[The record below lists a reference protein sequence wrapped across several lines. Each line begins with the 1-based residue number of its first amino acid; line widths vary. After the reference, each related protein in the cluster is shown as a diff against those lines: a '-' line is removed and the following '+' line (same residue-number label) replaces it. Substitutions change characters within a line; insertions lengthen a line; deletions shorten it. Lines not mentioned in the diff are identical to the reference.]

1 MVHGQVYPA
10 QIGLGILREESY
22 RGNVRGNYILRRKIG
37 RGGVGE
43 KVGRGVLCQLWVWQ
57 QIRGLAQSPQSR
69 AQSSGAAHGIS
80 IRTDM
85 SENQHMIHASQQ
97 IRSFGNSE
105 CHSSSSVLMGVSR
118 STWRSSSRI

>member
-1 MVHGQVYPA
+1 MVGFAKVLKGGVVVHGQVYPA

-57 QIRGLAQSPQSR
+57 QYAAIAKPCNPRTEQRRSPR
-69 AQSSGAAHGIS
+69 YLHG
-80 IRTDM
+80 RT
-85 SENQHMIHASQQ
+85 
-97 IRSFGNSE
+97 
-105 CHSSSSVLMGVSR
+105 
-118 STWRSSSRI
+118 